1 MPQLIQVV
9 IGWIVITRRSTPLP
23 IRVFARRRSGVETW
37 HGSEAAVRRRA
48 EPSYGR
54 LARAAHTKACLAQV
68 GRVRLEANV
77 DTRQARATIS
87 DHVAALVISPTSRR
101 PSGPISWMPLRT
113 APDPAKTR
121 QFKDRYPAQVVHG
134 VTGPCSTQLPSS
146 TPPAGIRQRLILNVS
161 QAFRARRGTYAPP
174 DRCSAQFERLSEMPN
189 QRANDDELRDI
200 IDQKLTALIQEM
212 EDADWSAKDV
222 AFAIN
227 DVLKSK
233 WLDRM
238 MALQDARDAVPK
250 GFLSDGNEG

>member
-9 IGWIVITRRSTPLP
+9 IGWIVITRRSTLLP

-54 LARAAHTKACLAQV
+54 LPRAAHTKACLALV

-101 PSGPISWMPLRT
+101 PLGPISWMPLRT

-121 QFKDRYPAQVVHG
+121 QFQGSVS
-134 VTGPCSTQLPSS
+134 CSGRAWGHQALLDSAPFVDAAGRDQAAFDLERVPGISS
-146 TPPAGIRQRLILNVS
+146 SPWNICA
-161 QAFRARRGTYAPP
+161 ARP
-174 DRCSAQFERLSEMPN
+174 L
-189 QRANDDELRDI
+189 LR
-200 IDQKLTALIQEM
+200 
-212 EDADWSAKDV
+212 SV
-222 AFAIN
+222 
-227 DVLKSK
+227 
-233 WLDRM
+233 
-238 MALQDARDAVPK
+238 
-250 GFLSDGNEG
+250 